1 MLFKIDEQLSYLEE
15 TANIQ
20 LREGDLLM
28 SGTPEGIAPVREGDH
43 LLARISEEGRVISEI
58 NEQIVREL
66 SPKLS

>member
-1 MLFKIDEQLSYLEE
+1 MLFKIDEQIRYLEE

-43 LLARISEEGRVISEI
+43 LVARISEEGKVISEI
-58 NEQIVREL
+58 TEEIVREL
-66 SPKLS
+66 RPKLM